1 MHRATIG
8 GVSDT
13 AAFHRHGDAEGCS
26 RGCARRTCQ
35 GHRRER
41 CRGVQQYRDVARAN
55 IRRGNIGPTI
65 AAQVTHEHAFGPIAD
80 REIGWGLECAI
91 PVAQQQAY
99 IVAAI
104 VGNHQVKDAV
114 AIEVMDSDCV
124 RAVSR
129 RVSRLCLESAI
140 PIA

>member
-65 AAQVTHEHAFGPIAD
+65 AAQVTLEHEFRPIAD
-80 REIGWGLECAI
+80 REIGWGLDCA
-91 PVAQQQAY
+91 Y
-99 IVAAI
+99 TLSHHLYLIVCAGVCI
-104 VGNHQVKDAV
+104 DQFSMTSTV
-114 AIEVMDSDCV
+114 E
-124 RAVSR
+124 
-129 RVSRLCLESAI
+129 LL
-140 PIA
+140 

>member
-65 AAQVTHEHAFGPIAD
+65 AAQVTHEHAFGPIPTVK
-80 REIGWGLECAI
+80 L
-91 PVAQQQAY
+91 
-99 IVAAI
+99 
-104 VGNHQVKDAV
+104 VGAWNVPFPLP
-114 AIEVMDSDCV
+114 S
-124 RAVSR
+124 
-129 RVSRLCLESAI
+129 SRLTLLLPLLATTRSRMPSPLKSWI
-140 PIA
+140 PIVCAPFPA